1 MKPWSHLP
9 NAPLIDWVIESSKTD
24 PEKWDEAWHSA
35 RIAAQDEALNAAW
48 EVTWDVARNELD
60 AAWAV
65 ALNAALSAAY
75 NAARGAIIALIAYDD
90 CDQYLNMTYDQLLAW
105 ALLSETPQAI
115 LLLPLKWIQEH
126 ECMGTLA

>member
-1 MKPWSHLP
+1 MNAWSHLP
-9 NAPLIDWVIESSKTD
+9 NAPLVDWVIESSKTD

-48 EVTWDVARNELD
+48 EVTWEVARNELD
-60 AAWAV
+60 AAWAA